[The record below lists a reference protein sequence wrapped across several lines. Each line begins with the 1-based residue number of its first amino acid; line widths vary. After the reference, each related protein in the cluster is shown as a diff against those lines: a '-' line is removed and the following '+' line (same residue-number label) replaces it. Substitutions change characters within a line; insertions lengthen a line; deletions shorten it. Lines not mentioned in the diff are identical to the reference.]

1 MSGVGDERTTGR
13 RRRMRN
19 EAMHKTV
26 TNPELLDLSEK
37 CHFGTDDVMGEL
49 DALGPPLAP
58 FLSPRGRWQL
68 QQPLNV

>member
-13 RRRMRN
+13 GRMRN

-26 TNPELLDLSEK
+26 THPELLDLSEK
-37 CHFGTDDVMGEL
+37 CHFGHNDVMGKL